1 MQESTKN
8 PSFIPATHFYNDFKR
23 IYNAKGNTKNK
34 PKLFDTVSQTH
45 NTHIYTAYFLHI
57 PIILQQFIVNMQL
70 LYIFSWCF
78 HIFIVILQPQ
88 TNKNTAYE
96 SKEQQI
102 RSIKD
107 AYL

>member
-1 MQESTKN
+1 MQESTKKT
-8 PSFIPATHFYNDFKR
+8 SFIPATHFYNDFKR
-23 IYNAKGNTKNK
+23 IYNAKGNTRKQAK
-34 PKLFDTVSQTH
+34 AIRHCIPDTQYAYLYCIFPAYSYRST
-45 NTHIYTAYFLHI
+45 TIYRKYAI
-57 PIILQQFIVNMQL
+57 